1 MATEEENRKENV
13 TIRKLTERE
22 CLRLQGFNDDEI
34 DRLYAATDENGKRM
48 FSKSA
53 MYKFAGNAV
62 CVDCF
67 VRITEQILDDMEH
80 PDAAKNGLDYWMAME

>member
-1 MATEEENRKENV
+1 MENEKL

-34 DRLYAATDENGKRM
+34 DRLYAATDDKKRV

-62 CVDCF
+62 CVACF
-67 VRITEQILDDMEH
+67 ERITEAILDDMDNPQQH
-80 PDAAKNGLDYWMAME
+80 ITSMDYWMGL

>member
-1 MATEEENRKENV
+1 MATEEKKGKENV

-34 DRLYAATDENGKRM
+34 DRLYAAVDGNGKRT

-67 VRITEQILDDMEH
+67 VRITEAILDDMEDPH
-80 PDAAKNGLDYWMAME
+80 ADRGGLDYWMGV

>member
-1 MATEEENRKENV
+1 MATEEENKGTENL

-34 DRLYAATDENGKRM
+34 DRLYAATDGKGKRV

-53 MYKFAGNAV
+53 MYKF
-62 CVDCF
+62 
-67 VRITEQILDDMEH
+67 
-80 PDAAKNGLDYWMAME
+80 